1 MIFLGSRRKQDLAKS
16 PLWRSVLA
24 KSIRQAIGVRMPH
37 QVHESAVGGTVVKKD
52 VVYSSF
58 WPTDSVS
65 NLGIPRMINRQGLKA
80 SYGLNLN

>member
-1 MIFLGSRRKQDLAKS
+1 
-16 PLWRSVLA
+16 
-24 KSIRQAIGVRMPH
+24 MPH